1 MTGVAAS
8 MRLGWLLNK
17 QTFSNALGM
26 EGDASV
32 KVKDILTDE
41 SKWTQGVDARDG
53 YGRRCDPCSS
63 SAVSFC
69 VTGAA
74 MRAYQYSA
82 HAQNKA
88 IRALLRAI
96 PSEYADLE
104 SWNDE
109 TDRTFDEVRRLIEL
123 AGV

>member
-1 MTGVAAS
+1 
-8 MRLGWLLNK
+8 
-17 QTFSNALGM
+17 M
-26 EGDASV
+26 EKAM

-41 SKWTQGVDARDG
+41 SKWTQGVDARDR
-53 YGRRCDPCSS
+53 YGHRCDPCSG

-74 MRAYQYSA
+74 LRAYQHSA
-82 HAQNKA
+82 RAQNKA
-88 IRALLRAI
+88 IRSLLRAI

-109 TDRTFDEVRRLIEL
+109 TDRTFDDVRRLIEL